1 MAAAREVLEVVAAV
15 SCSCFVGAVLEFLVG
30 IVASTEVEALVGLRL
45 AVPLVDLQTT
55 AKWPFLPH
63 L

>member
-1 MAAAREVLEVVAAV
+1 MAAVREVLEVVATV
-15 SCSCFVGAVLEFLVG
+15 SCPWFVGAVLEFLVA
-30 IVASTEVEALVGLRL
+30 IEASTEVEALVGLRL
-45 AVPLVDLQTT
+45 AAPLVDLQTT